1 MLRSGVLLFGEG
13 KRAMKKISITNV
25 EQNHE
30 IIAEE
35 IMGLM
40 DCPSDFSC
48 YKKKLRPLCK
58 IKDIG
63 MKDYVQVTKN
73 GHWCKFLM
81 VVGEIYYCSCPL
93 CVYLTK
99 KNHWKE
105 IASEKLY

>member
-1 MLRSGVLLFGEG
+1 MLRQWGLVVRG
-13 KRAMKKISITNV
+13 KDMKEISIPRKDKN
-25 EQNHE
+25 QGLM
-30 IIAEE
+30 AEE

-48 YKKKLRPLCK
+48 YKKKLRSLCK
-58 IKDIG
+58 TKDIG

-99 KNHWKE
+99 KNYWKE
-105 IASEKLY
+105 IGEKLYY

>member
-40 DCPSDFSC
+40 DCPSDFS
-48 YKKKLRPLCK
+48 
-58 IKDIG
+58 
-63 MKDYVQVTKN
+63 KDYVQVTKN